1 MPSLNVSIGG
11 VSSPW
16 RGTFLGVYLPGIV
29 SVIHIPPLPP
39 QKGLGTRHTT
49 GRDLGPGMPTPEKG
63 PGTRHIHPTPKDLGS
78 GTPLTDTYLWKQYLP
93 TTSFA
98 GGNNINETDWLVW
111 ADITDIHCN
120 SWIEKPLIVKNKVNC
135 THGHM
140 DWYVLVAKKPPALCL
155 SLFSLEANS

>member
-1 MPSLNVSIGG
+1 MSV
-11 VSSPW
+11 
-16 RGTFLGVYLPGIV
+16 LGCIFPLERFLPGCVPARSCICH
-29 SVIHIPPLPP
+29 SHSPTPTP
-39 QKGLGTRHTT
+39 

-111 ADITDIHCN
+111 ADITEIHCN